1 MHNVADFIWEIIK
14 EIIERIVYMII
25 WAFILYSIGYAVVWI
40 FTLGRYPKGQRSRRQ
55 TNLISGVGLLF
66 LVAVWFGI
74 AGYNNFTRTA

>member
-1 MHNVADFIWEIIK
+1 MRDVADFIWEIIK
-14 EIIERIVYMII
+14 MIIYMII

-55 TNLISGVGLLF
+55 TNLISGVGFLF

-74 AGYNNFTRTA
+74 AGCNNFIRTT

>member
-1 MHNVADFIWEIIK
+1 MHHVADFIWEIVK
-14 EIIERIVYMII
+14 MIIYMIM
-25 WAFILYSIGYAVVWI
+25 WGFILYSIGYAVVWT

-74 AGYNNFTRTA
+74 AGYNNFIRTA